1 MMEKRQKEERWKLEI
16 KEKEIIR
23 LKEKMRT
30 KILFLC
36 FFRENVKITMEKFYE
51 FTMKN
56 LFDDSNIRPDFKTFH
71 KFCCDITPKRL
82 LIGYKPFIKALNYVL
97 NNPQVFETEDY
108 KYVFIHYPD
117 ENKCKD
123 LVEILKIRFNVLRF
137 NFKNFDNIME
147 KVFLN
152 YQGNIQDMQSRSNSN
167 SNIKDNI
174 NRSNSNNNII
184 HVTQIIESQKFWS
197 LLEEERVFFEKV
209 PNRNIFGHFLSYF
222 KDPDVYFYFEEISN
236 FVDMKDTAKNNIGYF
251 KNSKYEG
258 KKIGKMIQR
267 ALLGEENEYSG
278 VAVKLKEKLGNVKEI
293 EKDVR
298 DHPIYGKIDVLFESA
313 ILEIKYVGEIQKKDF
328 VQPLIYRELL
338 LNGNEVFVY
347 VFNARNGVLY
357 RVIEENV
364 SEFKKR
370 LKNVLKRFVRE

>member
-1 MMEKRQKEERWKLEI
+1 MEKRQKEERWRLEI
-16 KEKEIIR
+16 KEKKITI
-23 LKEKMRT
+23 LKEEKLKT

-36 FFRENVKITMEKFYE
+36 FFKENVKITMEKFYE

-56 LFDDSNIRPDFKTFH
+56 LFDDSNIQPEFKTFH
-71 KFCCDITPKRL
+71 KFCWDITPRRL
-82 LIGYKPFIKALNYVL
+82 LKGYKPFLKACNYVL
-97 NNPQVFETEDY
+97 NNPQVLVETEDY

-117 ENKCKD
+117 ERKCKD

-152 YQGNIQDMQSRSNSN
+152 YQGIIQGMQSRSNGN
-167 SNIKDNI
+167 NNVKYNI
-174 NRSNSNNNII
+174 NSNNDII

-197 LLEEERVFFEKV
+197 LLEEEKVFFEKV
-209 PNRNIFGHFLSYF
+209 PNRNIFDHFLSYF
-222 KDPDVYFYFEEISN
+222 KDPNVYFYFEEISN
-236 FVDMKDTAKNNIGYF
+236 LFDMKDTAKNNNNYF
-251 KNSKYEG
+251 KNLKYEG
-258 KKIGKMIQR
+258 KKICKLIQR
-267 ALLGEENEYSG
+267 ALLGKENEYSG

-338 LNGNEVFVY
+338 LSGNEIFVY

-357 RVIEENV
+357 KVIEENV
-364 SEFKKR
+364 PELKKR